1 MRSTPL
7 HRRTVLTGI
16 AAATGALLLPS
27 APPALA
33 AARPRPK
40 PRAAV
45 TVNLTARVSAE
56 SQRLRLGAAQRASD
70 FFTTAAYAPAG
81 TAVTVTVSAPDGV
94 LPTLHVGIPDY
105 YATPNA
111 PRSYA
116 LKSGTNTVTDPY
128 GGPLHLTMT
137 GSGQRATVTIGA
149 GSVPM
154 PTFTHGSTT
163 EAAFQAQLDSATAAG
178 YVQLRSAHAIVT
190 LSRATALQYRA
201 ENHASLLDTYEQLLT
216 SHAAFSGL
224 SGGTGTHARN
234 PLPYHFVNV
243 TKVASGVG
251 AYATH
256 GYTGYPSGAMTYIA
270 GVNGLR
276 TGGWGMYHELGH
288 QHQQFGYK
296 PGALTEVTCNLYSLA
311 AQRTLGQTSRLLT
324 KDANGKDVYDRA
336 FTARDSGTDYATLD
350 VWQKLVPLWQ
360 LRLAFGSSVWP
371 ELHKLIRTDNP
382 TSATDADRYDNLA
395 VYASRA
401 TGRDLSEFFV
411 TKWRFPVTANGK
423 ARIAALGLSKPTVD
437 ASTYRE

>member
-1 MRSTPL
+1 MRHTPL
-7 HRRTVLTGI
+7 PRRTVLTGL
-16 AAATGALLLPS
+16 AATTGAALLPGT
-27 APPALA
+27 AH
-33 AARPRPK
+33 AARAEA
-40 PRAAV
+40 RATA
-45 TVNLTARVSAE
+45 TVQLTARVSAE
-56 SQRLRLGAAQRASD
+56 SQRIRLGAAQRASD

-94 LPTLHVGIPDY
+94 LPTLYVGIPDY

-111 PRSYA
+111 PRAYP
-116 LKSGTNTVTDPY
+116 LKAGTNTVTDPH
-128 GGPLHLTMT
+128 GGPIHLTMT
-137 GSGQRATVTIGA
+137 GSGQRATVTLGA

-154 PTFTHGSTT
+154 PTFTHGSTS
-163 EAAFQAQLDSATAAG
+163 ESAFQSQLDSYASAG

-190 LSRATALQYRA
+190 LSRATALQYRS
-201 ENHASLLDTYEQLLT
+201 ESHASLLDTYEQLLS
-216 SHAAFSGL
+216 SHATFSGL
-224 SGGTGTHARN
+224 SGTSGTHARN

-288 QHQQFGYK
+288 QHQQFAYK

-311 AQRTLGQTSRLLT
+311 AQRTLGQTSRLLV
-324 KDANGKDVYDRA
+324 KDSTGKDVYDRA
-336 FTARDSGTDYATLD
+336 FAARDGGSDYASLD

-360 LRLAFGSSVWP
+360 LRLAFGTGVWP
-371 ELHKLIRTDNP
+371 ELHRLIRTDNP
-382 TSATDADRYDNLA
+382 AAATEADRYDHLA
-395 VYASRA
+395 VYACRA
-401 TGRDLSEFFV
+401 TGRDLGDFFV
-411 TKWRFPVTANGK
+411 GTWRFPVTAAGK
-423 ARIAALGLSKPTVD
+423 SRIAALGLDKPTVD